1 MDREKIFETFFKC
14 NDNGGQKFCY
24 FNQLTPIW
32 KRITCIVLNKAL
44 GASKDKTPV
53 NWLREKKIISNSK
66 SDQRTV
72 QSIIH
77 HWNISGG
84 ETGYKVFEICTSW

>member
-1 MDREKIFETFFKC
+1 MDREKIFKTFFKY
-14 NDNGGQKFCY
+14 NDNGEQKFCN
-24 FNQLTPIW
+24 FNQLTAIG
-32 KRITCIVLNKAL
+32 KRITFIVLNKAL
-44 GASKDKTPV
+44 GASKVKTTV

-84 ETGYKVFEICTSW
+84 ETSYKVFEICTS